1 MLRAAESGLVS
12 APRPSGVAGSRAEW
26 AEVVTTAQ
34 RVINAASAVQDEAIV
49 AVCAIEDDVLEDGTV
64 VEGHRAAGHV
74 ALDGPAIVSGALNV
88 STVHAEHRVRSAVRL
103 AADEPAGSDT
113 ATGLAALHA
122 AMRHGDLDAYRA
134 GVVAEELEQA
144 PTEVAEAVLGTL
156 ASHWARDTG
165 PQLRARCRTVLSR
178 ISPDLLRQRAT
189 KAREQCGL
197 RRWAEEPGVDK
208 WEGTFP
214 SQDAARAWAAIDARA
229 HELVTDGTVS
239 RIDRARAQALIDL
252 VTGSA
257 TITTVVTLTVP
268 ASPGDLCDS
277 GGPPAGPAGPAV
289 PTPDT
294 PEGGGAAGLS
304 GGVARDAQGE
314 RVALGGS
321 LVVAEG
327 RGVEEHLLRGG
338 TSACTESSGDLV
350 EVVMG
355 TRGERVLVTRAFL
368 EVVVAGIGAQT
379 VERPCHPV
387 TGALLDHTVS
397 ASYRPP
403 ASMAA
408 LVRQRDGRCRFPGCQ
423 VAARFCDLDH
433 VRPWPSGSTTPTNL
447 ICLCRRH
454 HRIKQ
459 RAGWSV
465 RLGVDGRCTWTDP
478 TGKRSTTSAVD
489 ALHVVVL
496 RAPRGVTSSSTFP
509 TEHSRRPEQ
518 SASLQEPVDGDRLG
532 DGGSITRYD
541 LLGRVG
547 DQFSG
552 LEFTLEHHAAAITT
566 ADLNR
571 AADLSSAS
579 LMATGIARASRCRCT
594 IPTVLVRAPTASS
607 WHLFGPTRRRVARG
621 GTGAGQVAAPSAE
634 TRPSDPA
641 AFGFRKTQPG
651 SGRHGRGRPAWA
663 QVNGRAGG
671 GATTRQWPSL
681 PTQRTQQRRRAAPPT
696 LRPRPTRP
704 RGRGRPAEATHPNP
718 PGLRPAPRRPGRS
731 RPTPHREV
739 TG

>member
-103 AADEPAGSDT
+103 AADGPAGSDT

-268 ASPGDLCDS
+268 ALPEDVHGP

-289 PTPDT
+289 PTPEAPAGT
-294 PEGGGAAGLS
+294 PTAEPP
-304 GGVARDAQGE
+304 ARRTRRASVG
-314 RVALGGS
+314 RAALGPLVDAPPDAHNGTPALTGS
-321 LVVAEG
+321 P
-327 RGVEEHLLRGG
+327 H
-338 TSACTESSGDLV
+338 DLV

-465 RLGVDGRCTWTDP
+465 RLGVDGRVHLDRP
-478 TGKRSTTSAVD
+478 HGKA
-489 ALHVVVL
+489 
-496 RAPRGVTSSSTFP
+496 
-509 TEHSRRPEQ
+509 
-518 SASLQEPVDGDRLG
+518 
-532 DGGSITRYD
+532 
-541 LLGRVG
+541 
-547 DQFSG
+547 
-552 LEFTLEHHAAAITT
+552 EHHVGCR
-566 ADLNR
+566 R
-571 AADLSSAS
+571 AAR
-579 LMATGIARASRCRCT
+579 GRASRSPRCHFVEHL
-594 IPTVLVRAPTASS
+594 PDRALAAAGTVCEPP
-607 WHLFGPTRRRVARG
+607 GTRRR
-621 GTGAGQVAAPSAE
+621 
-634 TRPSDPA
+634 
-641 AFGFRKTQPG
+641 
-651 SGRHGRGRPAWA
+651 RPA
-663 QVNGRAGG
+663 G
-671 GATTRQWPSL
+671 
-681 PTQRTQQRRRAAPPT
+681 RRRLDHEVRPP
-696 LRPRPTRP
+696 RQ
-704 RGRGRPAEATHPNP
+704 GG
-718 PGLRPAPRRPGRS
+718 
-731 RPTPHREV
+731 
-739 TG
+739 